1 MANANNFKA
10 TIIKTFIRE
19 GKEYNCYKD
28 IFEANKIDLEHE
40 LSRVGKKNW
49 QKNIYKTNEIKKFVK
64 ILKKLHGEV
73 QKETD
78 ATAISGKLN
87 KIASLLDRDEN
98 DCDQLDGFIDD
109 IKRSLVNLN

>member
-1 MANANNFKA
+1 MASVNNFK
-10 TIIKTFIRE
+10 TIIVKTFIRE
-19 GKEYNCYKD
+19 GKEYNFYKD

-49 QKNIYKTNEIKKFVK
+49 PKNIYKANEIKHFVE
-64 ILKKLHGEV
+64 ILKKLHSEV

-87 KIASLLDRDEN
+87 KIASLLDRN
-98 DCDQLDGFIDD
+98 DDDCSQVGGFIDD
-109 IKRSLVNLN
+109 INAVW